1 MRDLGYSERLRAQKR
16 LLHASDR
23 AALGWAS
30 WLLTWRAAQVR
41 AQLRKDYGPGSEVGA
56 FGRAMWADLR
66 AAVRACT
73 RPATD
78 RLEWRGR
85 CHRLNGRTERVEWP
99 GGKATRHTVHLRERA
114 RCLLMGRDY
123 PIAGPSGWLP

>member
-1 MRDLGYSERLRAQKR
+1 MRDLGYHERLRAQR
-16 LLHASDR
+16 QNRWNRDIDALDDCRSLLDEVLSVSSR
-23 AALGWAS
+23 I
-30 WLLTWRAAQVR
+30 TWRIVR
-41 AQLRKDYGPGSEVGA
+41 E
-56 FGRAMWADLR
+56 
-66 AAVRACT
+66 AVRAVD

-85 CHRLNGRTERVEWP
+85 CHRLNGRTERVTWP
-99 GGKATRHTVHLRERA
+99 GGQATRHTVHLRERA